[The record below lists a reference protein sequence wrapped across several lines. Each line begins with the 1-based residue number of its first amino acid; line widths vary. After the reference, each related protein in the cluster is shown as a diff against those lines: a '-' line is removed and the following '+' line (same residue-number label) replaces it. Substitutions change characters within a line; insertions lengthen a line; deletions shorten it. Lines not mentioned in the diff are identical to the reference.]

1 MDSDLFLKYCGL
13 RPCYMNKEYM
23 QIVKEKGF
31 NDFSK
36 YYNIL
41 DKFPIVKEKPIEK
54 SKKEDPFIMKINKS
68 KYIHDFI
75 KTYILVDIQRDNIE
89 DYTSEESS
97 SEDDELYDYIS
108 D

>member
-41 DKFPIVKEKPIEK
+41 DKFSIIKEKPIKKSEK
-54 SKKEDPFIMKINKS
+54 EEAFIMRINKS
-68 KYIHDFI
+68 KFIYDFVKIYIP
-75 KTYILVDIQRDNIE
+75 VDIQRDNIE
-89 DYTSEESS
+89 DYTSDESS
-97 SEDDELYDYIS
+97 SEDDEFYDYIS
-108 D
+108 N

>member
-23 QIVKEKGF
+23 KIVKEKGF

-41 DKFPIVKEKPIEK
+41 DKFPIIKEKSEEK
-54 SKKEDPFIMKINKS
+54 QKYEHPFIMQINKS
-68 KYIHDFI
+68 KYIYDFV
-75 KTYILVDIQRDNIE
+75 KTYILVDIQSDNII
-89 DYTSEESS
+89 DYTTEESS
-97 SEDDELYDYIS
+97 SEDATGPYSKI
-108 D
+108 